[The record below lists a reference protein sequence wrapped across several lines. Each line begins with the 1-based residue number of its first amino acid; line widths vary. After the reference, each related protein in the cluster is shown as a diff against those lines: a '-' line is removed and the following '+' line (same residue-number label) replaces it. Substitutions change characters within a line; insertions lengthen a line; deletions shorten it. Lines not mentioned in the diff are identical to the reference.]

1 MTQQSIL
8 VYRNLEHEELTR
20 SQLAT
25 TQRVL
30 QSLLDE
36 WLRLDIGGVEDIND
50 LLLTPEAVYKSAI
63 DKLVEVPAGG
73 KFAVKKEAHLSS
85 LELPDPAP
93 LYGLAKSIR
102 QRPFTTEPGLWLVEG
117 SEVIMNE
124 AVAHSYIDAGSVY
137 ASGDAA
143 IRLAEDIMKFCELTN
158 SINER
163 VKGDLLPTTPWV
175 YNAFRGKFIL
185 TSKMNE
191 AMQTISPDI
200 DNLRRWLAAQVL

>member
-1 MTQQSIL
+1 MTKKSIL
-8 VYRNLEHEELTR
+8 VYRNQEHEVQTR
-20 SQLAT
+20 TQLET

-36 WLRLDIGGVEDIND
+36 WHKLDIGEATDIAE
-50 LLLTPEAVYKSAI
+50 LLFTPERVYKSAI

-73 KFAVKKEAHLSS
+73 KFAVKKDS

-124 AVAHSYIDAGSVY
+124 AVAHTYVDAGSVY
-137 ASGDAA
+137 ASGEGA

-200 DNLRRWLAAQVL
+200 DNLRRWLAAQAL